1 MNAAVLSFEHNSETA
16 ALPASPPILQLY
28 TIHGIN
34 GINTKQ
40 SIYLLSLMLSMV
52 SMVLVG
58 KSKYDNNG
66 RITLM
71 KEVAELM
78 NLVKGEDYVE
88 LHVQD
93 GQLIIKKETK
103 KYVGGF
109 DFEEEEIRDNLQ
121 NYEKERLDDLPDI
134 TDPEQLEKLA
144 REQYEKD
151 RAAREA
157 KKNNKP

>member
-1 MNAAVLSFEHNSETA
+1 M
-16 ALPASPPILQLY
+16 
-28 TIHGIN
+28 
-34 GINTKQ
+34 
-40 SIYLLSLMLSMV
+40 SLMVTMV
-52 SMVLVG
+52 FVG

-78 NLVKGEDYVE
+78 NLEKGEDYVE
-88 LHVQD
+88 LHVIE
-93 GQLIIKKETK
+93 GQLVIKKETK

-109 DFEEEEIRDNLQ
+109 DFEEEEIKNNLS
-121 NYEKERLDDLPDI
+121 NYEHQKIDDYPDT
-134 TDPEQLEKLA
+134 TDPEQLEKIA

-157 KKNNKP
+157 KRKSKKD